1 MRVTWASKR
10 GAGSSHSWLLKEGK
24 EQAVGES
31 GRVSIPGRGNS
42 WCKGPEAA
50 APLLCKGK
58 QGGEGGRSGKGAGW
72 SEAKYFGYQ
81 AKGSRKPLGGSRPKS
96 NFDLEGDAL
105 KVLTVPC
112 TEFSKHHPLNFYL
125 VTQHLQ
131 TYIPLKALQHHPS
144 GY

>member
-1 MRVTWASKR
+1 MRVTWASQR

-72 SEAKYFGYQ
+72 SEAKDFGYQ